1 MTSVEPESIWTR
13 AFALLCLAQFLG
25 YAQHFVLQPTLPLYV
40 TQLGGTPFIVGI
52 VIACFGVTSVIF
64 RPSIGAW
71 TDRWHGGGVMVCGLF
86 FLAASVLFCFL
97 PFVGAT
103 MIANAL
109 RGIGWAGLNT
119 GGYTQLAISAPATRR
134 GEASGYYS
142 GVQASA
148 TILFPAVALWIID
161 APLGGYNAAFGA
173 AVALALLGAGV
184 GMAASRPS
192 ARVPEHGPAASADP
206 WWREIINVFDR
217 HILLAAALLFCLHLS
232 LPCLTSFIV
241 LYARE
246 EAVGH
251 FGWFF
256 VVTGITSLFARPL
269 LGRLSDR
276 IGAGSSLVI
285 AFILEIAGLLL
296 IPAAST
302 LAALMAA
309 GVFYMLG
316 SAIGSARILALA
328 IDKAPAE
335 RRGRAMASFSIAF
348 PLSNGVGAFINGLT
362 VDLAGYGWMYVTAA
376 AMCASGLVLTWRH
389 WSSLK

>member
-1 MTSVEPESIWTR
+1 MTGDQPKSIWSR

-40 TQLGGTPFIVGI
+40 MQLGGTPFIVGV

-86 FLAASVLFCFL
+86 FLAVSVLFCFL
-97 PFVGAT
+97 PLVGAT
-103 MIANAL
+103 MFANAL
-109 RGIGWAGLNT
+109 RGIGWAGMNT
-119 GGYTQLAISAPATRR
+119 GGYTQLATSAPAARR
-134 GEASGYYS
+134 GEASGYYT

-161 APLGGYNAAFGA
+161 APLGGYYAVFGVA
-173 AVALALLGAGV
+173 IALALLGAGV
-184 GMAASRPS
+184 GMAAS
-192 ARVPEHGPAASADP
+192 GPAPRAPEQLYAASPDP

-232 LPCLTSFIV
+232 LPCITSFIV

-246 EAVGH
+246 KVVGH

-256 VVTGITSLFARPL
+256 VVTGVTSLFARPL

-276 IGAGSSLVI
+276 IGTGSSLVI
-285 AFILEIAGLLL
+285 AFLLQIVGLLL
-296 IPAAST
+296 IPAVST
-302 LAALMAA
+302 LPALMVA

-316 SAIGSARILALA
+316 AAIGSARTLALA
-328 IDKAPAE
+328 MEKAPAE

-348 PLSNGVGAFINGLT
+348 PLSNGVGALLSGLV
-362 VDLAGYGWMYVTAA
+362 VDLAGYTWMYVTAA
-376 AMCASGLVLTWRH
+376 VMCASGLVLTWRQ